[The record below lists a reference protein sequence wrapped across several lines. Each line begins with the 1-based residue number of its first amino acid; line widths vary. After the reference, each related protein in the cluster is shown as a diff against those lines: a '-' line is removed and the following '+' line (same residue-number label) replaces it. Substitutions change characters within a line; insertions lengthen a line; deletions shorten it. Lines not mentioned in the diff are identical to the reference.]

1 MASQLFKIGA
11 ILLSTV
17 FFLMG
22 NGLVGTLTPVSA
34 HLAGFSHLEIGFMGA
49 CYFAGFVAGCVIAP
63 SVLARVGHV
72 RTFAVSAALLAV
84 SVLIQPVSISPTVW
98 FLLRAIAGFCI
109 AGLFMALE
117 SWLNDR
123 ADNRSRGRLLSFYVM
138 VNLSSL
144 VAGQWLLLIAPPGSF
159 ELFSTGAIFYCL
171 CLIPVGLT
179 ALPQPHVPETTRL
192 QPLKLFAI
200 SPVGAAGCV
209 TVGLANGAF
218 WTLAPVYAQSL
229 GFSTHELALF
239 MSAFIAGGAL
249 IQWPLGRISDRHD
262 RRWIM
267 ALVCAVAA
275 ACGLVLALVGRFLV
289 EAPLLF
295 FALVFVLGA
304 SMLPLYSLSIAHTN
318 DRLPRAQFVEASAG
332 LLLINAAAAV
342 PGPVIAS
349 LITSAAG
356 PHALFLYTALVQAAM
371 AFFAFTRI
379 RMHEP
384 AAIETRD
391 LFEPMAPQ
399 TSPAALPLDPRAPEE
414 T

>member
-1 MASQLFKIGA
+1 MASQLFNIGA
-11 ILLSTV
+11 ILLSAV

-34 HLAGFSHLEIGFMGA
+34 HLAGFSDLEIGFMGA

-63 SVLARVGHV
+63 TVLARVGHA

-144 VAGQWLLLIAPPGSF
+144 VAGQWLLLIGSPDSF
-159 ELFSTGAIFYCL
+159 QLFTIGAIFYCL

-192 QPLKLFAI
+192 RPRRLFAI
-200 SPVGAAGCV
+200 SPVGAAGCM

-229 GFSTHELALF
+229 GFLDAPAGPVHERLHRRRRADPMAAGAPLGSSRPALDHGFRLRRRRGLRSGAGADRAFPRGCAGPVLRHGVRARRVDAAALF
-239 MSAFIAGGAL
+239 AL
-249 IQWPLGRISDRHD
+249 HR
-262 RRWIM
+262 
-267 ALVCAVAA
+267 
-275 ACGLVLALVGRFLV
+275 
-289 EAPLLF
+289 
-295 FALVFVLGA
+295 
-304 SMLPLYSLSIAHTN
+304 
-318 DRLPRAQFVEASAG
+318 
-332 LLLINAAAAV
+332 
-342 PGPVIAS
+342 
-349 LITSAAG
+349 
-356 PHALFLYTALVQAAM
+356 PHQ
-371 AFFAFTRI
+371 RP
-379 RMHEP
+379 P
-384 AAIETRD
+384 AARSSSK
-391 LFEPMAPQ
+391 PR
-399 TSPAALPLDPRAPEE
+399 PASC
-414 T
+414 